1 MNHEIITG
9 LFIPHA
15 LSAKTSFIRG
25 QKGFYSEN
33 MPVAA
38 DTYPS
43 AVLLL
48 FACQNAAVV

>member
-1 MNHEIITG
+1 MNYEMFTG

-25 QKGFYSEN
+25 QKGFLLGHNASG
-33 MPVAA
+33 

-48 FACQNAAVV
+48 FACQNVV